1 MKRFGTTHLDKAGCR
16 CCTSPEGARA
26 KVKRET
32 FKLIKEEEDEV
43 YYLGHSVSKKD
54 RHLICSVCGDMGN
67 DACVECCQF
76 HTWQNLKKFSN

>member
-16 CCTSPEGARA
+16 CCTSMDGARS

-54 RHLICSVCGDMGN
+54 RKSICGVCGDMGN
-67 DACVECCQF
+67 DDCVEFC
-76 HTWQNLKKFSN
+76 